1 MIETAVIAL
10 LWLVVIPLTAA
21 ALYLGVLGLLALL
34 PQSRTA
40 HGPPTRRFLLL
51 IPAHDEA
58 ARLPHLLAS
67 IDRLDYPHQLVSVAV
82 VADNCT
88 DDTARLAGEAGAQ
101 VIEREDVSHVG
112 KGHAIAF
119 GLEAVAGVPYDALVL
134 VDADCT
140 VSPSVLRAFD
150 AELERGAEAVQGYY
164 TMTSHSESPTGLLRQ
179 YALAL
184 VHLVRARAKR
194 WYSGSAGL
202 KGSGMCFARPLIEQL
217 GWHSTGLAEDAE
229 QHVALLRSGAR
240 VEFAQ
245 AALITGDAPSTLSE
259 ARIQHER
266 WEAGRSSAA
275 RSGVLP
281 LVWLGI
287 RRRCIT
293 LLDAAVELAIPPLSI
308 LVLGLTASLT
318 AAWFVGDTAMLR
330 AAAAGLLAIVV
341 YMLSGVLL
349 TRPRPRELLS
359 ALIAMPVYVGWKAQL
374 YLKSLI
380 SRPAQWQRTRRDARS

>member
-1 MIETAVIAL
+1 MIEAAVL

-40 HGPPTRRFLLL
+40 HGPATRRFLLL

-58 ARLPHLLAS
+58 TRLPHLLAS
-67 IDRLDYPHQLVSVAV
+67 IDAMDYPGPLVSVAV

-88 DDTARLAGEAGAQ
+88 DDTARIARAAGAQ
-101 VIEREDVSHVG
+101 VIERQDASHVG
-112 KGHAIAF
+112 KGQAIAF
-119 GLEAVAGVPYDALVL
+119 GLAAFGRNSYDALVL

-140 VSPSVLRAFD
+140 ISPSSLRAFD

-164 TMTSHSESPTGLLRQ
+164 TMTSPSESPTGLLRQ
-179 YALAL
+179 YALSL
-184 VHLVRARAKR
+184 VHLVRPRAKR
-194 WYSGSAGL
+194 WYRGSAGL
-202 KGSGMCFARPLIEQL
+202 KGSGMCFSRALIERL

-229 QHVALLRSGAR
+229 QHVALLRFGAR
-240 VEFAQ
+240 VAFAE
-245 AALITGDAPSTLSE
+245 AALITGDAPSTLKE
-259 ARIQHER
+259 ARIQHAR

-275 RSGVLP
+275 RRGLLP
-281 LVWLGI
+281 LVWLGLR

-293 LLDAAVELAIPPLSI
+293 MLDAAVELAIPPLSI
-308 LVLGLTASLT
+308 LVLALMAALT
-318 AAWFVGDTAMLR
+318 AAWFLGETAMLR

-341 YMLSGVLL
+341 YMVSGVLL

-374 YLKSLI
+374 YMRSLI
-380 SRPAQWQRTRRDARS
+380 SRPAQWQRTRRDARP